1 MSRAIPEVTRSA
13 ICPPIKKDAGNQAPL
28 RYVEAVKKTGSEER
42 ELKTGRLLTSC
53 IATLA
58 AGGLALSACSSATA
72 STATSPV
79 HAATSA
85 GAGGCS
91 ASSAKVTATAT
102 GNVSA
107 KPNLLTMVID
117 VHTKAAS
124 ATTALSEN
132 NTQAQALIS
141 VLKGGGLATSDLS
154 TSGLSISPSYGGNP
168 LHVTGYQV
176 DDTVSAK
183 VHKLSS
189 AGSLIDAAAA
199 KLGNDMRFQGLQFSL
214 THDSAPSLQARSLAV
229 RTATARAR
237 AMSTAAGKS
246 LGALCSVTDISA
258 SSQVVHPA
266 YFSKSAFGV
275 AAPAVPIQ
283 PGTQRVSARV
293 RVVYALG

>member
-1 MSRAIPEVTRSA
+1 MPAGQEDT
-13 ICPPIKKDAGNQAPL
+13 GNQAPS
-28 RYVEAVKKTGSEER
+28 RDVEAVKKTGSEER

-58 AGGLALSACSSATA
+58 TGGLALSACSSATA

-107 KPNLLTMVID
+107 KPNLLTIVID

-124 ATTALSEN
+124 AATALSEN

-141 VLKGGGLATSDLS
+141 VLKGGGLAKSDLS
-154 TSGLSISPSYGGNP
+154 TSGLSISPSYGGSP
-168 LHVTGYQV
+168 PHVTGYQV

-183 VHKLSS
+183 AHKLSS
-189 AGSLIDAAAA
+189 AGTLIDAAAA

-214 THDSAPSLQARSLAV
+214 THDSAPSLQARNLAV

-237 AMSTAAGKS
+237 AMSTAAGS
-246 LGALCSVTDISA
+246 TLGALCSVTDISG
-258 SSQVVHPA
+258 SSQVVHPGPI
-266 YFSKSAFGV
+266 YNSSAAGTF
-275 AAPAVPIQ
+275 ASAVPIQ

-293 RVVYALG
+293 RVVYVLG